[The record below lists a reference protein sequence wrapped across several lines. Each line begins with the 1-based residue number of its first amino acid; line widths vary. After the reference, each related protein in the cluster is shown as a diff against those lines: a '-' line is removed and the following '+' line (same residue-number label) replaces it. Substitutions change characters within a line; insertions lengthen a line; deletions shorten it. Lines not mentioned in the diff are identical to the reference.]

1 MTQASSGKGN
11 REEVPVVTGR
21 AVRAAGFTAGEVNG
35 VFPGEPI
42 AELLAGL
49 FYLRY
54 VLIVL
59 PSRGKSRGGERT
71 GTIWQQT
78 IKLYWVTTD
87 DYDEDWFICCGTA
100 EFMEHRKDVQGGALR
115 WCAACG
121 SG

>member
-1 MTQASSGKGN
+1 MSGVFSKFEFPASPSAVSDGIHLRKPRMTQASSGKGN

-54 VLIVL
+54 VLHRSPFARKVA
-59 PSRGKSRGGERT
+59 RGRENRD
-71 GTIWQQT
+71 
-78 IKLYWVTTD
+78 YMATD
-87 DYDEDWFICCGTA
+87 D
-100 EFMEHRKDVQGGALR
+100 
-115 WCAACG
+115 
-121 SG
+121 